1 MREGVSLTSDSMTKY
16 IAFLRGINVGGR
28 KMIKMAELVRLLTA
42 AGFKNVRTFIASGNV
57 IFDASQKDSAAL
69 AAKIEKTLLK
79 GLGFEVRV
87 VVMSLDQ
94 LKAIT
99 KRNPFKRV
107 KPSDDVML
115 FVTLFSSELKPKP
128 KLPLDSA
135 PDNLEV
141 VSVTDGAAFM
151 IAHRKKTGWFEFP
164 NNFIEKKFGLTAT
177 TRNWS
182 TLVKIVAM
190 DEG

>member
-1 MREGVSLTSDSMTKY
+1 MTRY
-16 IAFLRGINVGGR
+16 VAFLRGINVGGR
-28 KMIKMAELVRLLTA
+28 KMIKMAELARLLSA

-57 IFDASQKDSAAL
+57 IFDAPQKESKML
-69 AAKIEKTLLK
+69 AGKIEKTLLK
-79 GLGFEVRV
+79 GLGYEVSV
-87 VVMSLDQ
+87 VVMTIDK

-107 KPSDDVML
+107 NPSDDVML

-128 KLPLDSA
+128 KLPLTSA
-135 PDNLEV
+135 PENLEL
-141 VSVTDGAAFM
+141 VSVTDSAAFM
-151 IAHRKKTGWFEFP
+151 VAHRKKTGWFDFP
-164 NNFIEKKFGLTAT
+164 NNFIEKAFGLTAT

-190 DEG
+190 AEH

>member
-1 MREGVSLTSDSMTKY
+1 MNRYV
-16 IAFLRGINVGGR
+16 AFLRGINVGGR
-28 KMIKMAELVRLLTA
+28 KMIKMAELVRLFSA

-57 IFDASQKDSAAL
+57 IFDAPQKNSKAL
-69 AAKIEKTLLK
+69 SEKIEQTLLQE
-79 GLGFEVRV
+79 LRFEVSV

-107 KPSDDVML
+107 QPSDDVML

-135 PDNLEV
+135 PDSLEV

-182 TLVKIVAM
+182 TLVKIVAI
-190 DEG
+190 GKA